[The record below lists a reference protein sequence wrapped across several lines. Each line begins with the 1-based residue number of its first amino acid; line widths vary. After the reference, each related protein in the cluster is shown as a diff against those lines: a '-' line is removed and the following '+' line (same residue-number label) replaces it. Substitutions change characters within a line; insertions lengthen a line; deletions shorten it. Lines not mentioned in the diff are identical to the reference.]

1 MYVSLY
7 RFWLDSFF
15 VIGISNSLEI
25 NHLVYIF
32 LFASPVIIGTFG
44 GFIGFSIVTDFFHA
58 IPGRFYL
65 LMCI

>member
-44 GFIGFSIVTDFFHA
+44 GFLHRFFHA